1 MSAQKAVSSA
11 GASVPSPSLHK
22 SRFAILT
29 LGSIGVVYGDI
40 GTSPLYAFRE
50 ALVAASAGGAVTQ
63 AAVLGVLSLIIW
75 ALIVV
80 VTIKYVFILLNAD
93 NKGEGGTLSLMA
105 LLRRATGSSGGLVL
119 ALGLAG
125 TALFFGDALIT
136 PAISVLSAVE
146 GLKLATPAI
155 DPFILPLTI
164 AIIIA
169 LFVVQKRGTAKVA
182 TFFGPITLIW
192 FFAIA
197 VVGLSHIFAAP
208 VVLFA
213 FNPLHSLNFMI
224 SHGWFALITLGAVFL
239 AVTGAEALYA
249 DLGHFG
255 KRPIQTAW
263 LFIVFPCLV
272 LNYLG
277 QGALVLVTPDA
288 VENPFYRAVPEW
300 GLLPMVA
307 LATAATVIAS
317 QAVITGAYS
326 LTQQAIQL
334 GLLPRLEVQHT
345 SEAQSGQIYM
355 PQVNLLLLIGVLFLV
370 VLFKN
375 SSALATAYGIA
386 VTGTMVVTS
395 MLAFILM
402 RRVWHWP
409 LWLAGAVMMPLIA
422 VDAVFLSANMLKVVS
437 GGWVP
442 ILIAAMLIVVMVT
455 WVRGVKLLLAKTRRL
470 ETPLADLVSTIEK
483 KPPFLTKGTAVFLT
497 ADPKHSPTALLHSL
511 KHYKVLHER
520 NVILNVGFI
529 EDPRVHD
536 DKRVEMQELSR
547 LFSKVTLTFGFMETP
562 NVPRALVAH
571 QTRNQKF
578 DIMATSFFLS
588 RRSLQP
594 SPKGGMP
601 LWQDKLFIFLARNA
615 SDATAYFQI
624 PTDRAVEIG
633 TRITI

>member
-1 MSAQKAVSSA
+1 MGRVQRRAGGAALEAAHGASSA
-11 GASVPSPSLHK
+11 K
-22 SRFAILT
+22 SRFIVLT

-50 ALVAASAGGAVTQ
+50 ATVAATAGGPITE

-75 ALIVV
+75 ALIII
-80 VTIKYVFILLNAD
+80 VTIKYVFLLLNAD
-93 NKGEGGTLSLMA
+93 NKGEGGTLALMA
-105 LLRRATGSSGGLVL
+105 LLRRALGRQGGMVL
-119 ALGLAG
+119 ALGLIG

-146 GLKLATPAI
+146 GLKLATPTVE
-155 DPFILPLTI
+155 PFIELL
-164 AIIIA
+164 AVFIIIA
-169 LFVVQKRGTAKVA
+169 LFLAQKRGTAAVA
-182 TFFGPITLIW
+182 SFFGPITLIW
-192 FFAIA
+192 FFTIA
-197 VVGLSHIFAAP
+197 VIGLAHIVKKP
-208 VVLFA
+208 LVLMA
-213 FNPLHSLNFMI
+213 FNPVQCMSFML
-224 SHGWFALITLGAVFL
+224 SHGWIAFITLGAVFL

-277 QGALVLVTPDA
+277 QGALVLLDPA
-288 VENPFYRAVPEW
+288 AIENPFYRALPEW
-300 GLLPMVA
+300 GLLPMVG

-326 LTQQAIQL
+326 LTQQAMQL

-370 VLFKN
+370 VLFKT

-386 VTGTMVVTS
+386 VTGTMIVTS
-395 MLAFILM
+395 LLTLILM
-402 RRVWHWP
+402 RRVWRWSW
-409 LWLAGAVMMPLIA
+409 WLTGSVMLPLIL
-422 VDAVFLSANMLKVVS
+422 VDAVFLVANLVKVVS

-442 ILIAAMLIVVMVT
+442 ILIAAMLMILMLT
-455 WVRGVKLLLAKTRRL
+455 WIKGVRLLLSKTRRL
-470 ETPLADLVSTIEK
+470 ETPLKDLVSSMQR
-483 KPPFLTKGTAVFLT
+483 KPPPLTKGTAVFLT
-497 ADPKHSPTALLHSL
+497 ADPKHCPTALLHSL

-520 NVILNVGFI
+520 NIILSVKFTD
-529 EDPRVHD
+529 EPRVPPEQ
-536 DKRVEMQELSR
+536 RVMREELSR
-547 LFSKVTLTFGFMETP
+547 LFSKVVLTFGFMDSP
-562 NVPRALVAH
+562 NVPGSLDDLDLAS
-571 QTRNQKF
+571 
-578 DIMATSFFLS
+578 TSFFLS

-594 SPKGGMP
+594 SAKGGMP

-615 SDATAYFQI
+615 SDATAFFHI
-624 PTDRAVEIG
+624 PTERAVEIG
-633 TRITI
+633 TRIAI